1 MNQKIKEQQE
11 FKETKNIEIE
21 IPKWQ
26 ALGHHSIKEYQ
37 GWCYFNDVESQSY
50 NPDITSEELDKL
62 CILYDVETKK
72 KNKKNKK
79 PDKYDVS
86 EFNDFDMEEIIK
98 EYGKL

>member
-1 MNQKIKEQQE
+1 MTEQSNNE
-11 FKETKNIEIE
+11 NT

-62 CILYDVETKK
+62 CIMFEVNNKK
-72 KNKKNKK
+72 KGKKYKQELQE
-79 PDKYDVS
+79 DLEY
-86 EFNDFDMEEIIK
+86 FDIEEIIE

>member
-79 PDKYDVS
+79 VR
-86 EFNDFDMEEIIK
+86 
-98 EYGKL
+98 

>member
-50 NPDITSEELDKL
+50 NPDITPEELDKL

-72 KNKKNKK
+72 KNKNNKK
-79 PDKYDVS
+79 SDKYEAS

>member
-21 IPKWQ
+21 IPKWE

-72 KNKKNKK
+72 KNKKNKSSN
-79 PDKYDVS
+79 KYEVS

>member
-79 PDKYDVS
+79 SDKYEAS

>member
-79 PDKYDVS
+79 SDKYEAS

-98 EYGKL
+98 EYGRL

>member
-50 NPDITSEELDKL
+50 NPDITPEELDKL
-62 CILYDVETKK
+62 CILYDVETK
-72 KNKKNKK
+72 NKKNKK
-79 PDKYDVS
+79 SDKYEVS

>member
-50 NPDITSEELDKL
+50 NPDITPEELDKL

-79 PDKYDVS
+79 SDKYEVS